1 MISIIITLLLMRKRR
16 KRKNP
21 NQKNK
26 NTNEIQKK
34 KNSYSKTKTKENK
47 TLNKGVKISANEK
60 KINAIKMQAN
70 VKSVPLTRSPP
81 PPMTLSPI
89 LFCVLNLGL
98 NYFKYIYEKVF
109 EENPKRKPYI
119 HGIYTTEYKCMY
131 VCSYLHIYT
140 HIIFVYII

>member
-16 KRKNP
+16 KGKIP
-21 NQKNK
+21 TKKIKTQTKS
-26 NTNEIQKK
+26 KK
-34 KNSYSKTKTKENK
+34 KKTATQKLKRK
-47 TLNKGVKISANEK
+47 RIKHSIKALRFRQMKP

>member
-34 KNSYSKTKTKENK
+34 KTATQKLKRKRIKHSIKALRFRQMKP
-47 TLNKGVKISANEK
+47 

>member
-34 KNSYSKTKTKENK
+34 KTATQKLKRKRIKHSIKALRFRQTK
-47 TLNKGVKISANEK
+47 K

-98 NYFKYIYEKVF
+98 NYFKYIYEKIF
-109 EENPKRKPYI
+109 EENPKRKPYSRY
-119 HGIYTTEYKCMY
+119 IYNR
-131 VCSYLHIYT
+131 I
-140 HIIFVYII
+140 